1 MLCLKSK
8 TESEWLQRAVSDTPA
23 LLIDHAH
30 CERKAA
36 THALAL
42 MAEYPA
48 HLELVPMMVEIA
60 HEELDHFEAVCRLL
74 QKRKITLV
82 AQAPTGYQAG
92 LFKKVRKEEPG
103 RLIDKLL
110 VAALIE
116 ARSCERF
123 KLLSQHH
130 PDQEL
135 RTVFRE
141 LLISEAR
148 HHADFVRL
156 AEMQAERSVVR
167 ERLQHLAEIEVRSI
181 ERAKPL
187 PRIHS

>member
-8 TESEWLQRAVSDTPA
+8 TEAQWLERAVADTPA
-23 LLIDHAH
+23 LLVDHAH

-36 THALAL
+36 TQALAL
-42 MAEYPA
+42 MAEYPE
-48 HLELVPMMVEIA
+48 HLELVPMMVAIA
-60 HEELDHFEAVCRLL
+60 HEELDHFEAVCALL
-74 QKRKITLV
+74 RKREIPFV

-92 LFKKVRKEEPG
+92 LFKKVRREEPG

-123 KLLSQHH
+123 KLLSEHH
-130 PDQEL
+130 PDSEL
-135 RTVFRE
+135 RGVFRD

-156 AEMQAERSVVR
+156 AELQADRVVIH
-167 ERLQHLAEIEVRSI
+167 ERLKHLAEVEVRSI